1 MRTKLSKP
9 GYTPVEVS
17 QGKQLL
23 GLYLRDWL
31 NSYGTTNLRPSTFR
45 GYKVNIEN
53 HVIPYIGN
61 TPLRDISA
69 ASLDKFYSD
78 LMKKGFAVNTV
89 KYIHR
94 TLSIALEHAQKYHYI
109 EMNPTH
115 DVITKFNIKVKTPD
129 PFTVEQMAL
138 LMNSVHGTVW
148 EMIITLAGLYGLRRN
163 EILGLTWNNVN
174 FKNKSFKIVQQ
185 LASQSTIL
193 DVKMAPVKQESSIR
207 TLPITDVTYDIF
219 KFVQQ
224 RQKIDKLRDPEAYH
238 DNNLVV
244 CKENGDTYAAT
255 HISRAFNRILSRYDL
270 PHIRFHDLRHTAATN
285 MHELTGDFF
294 TVGEIL
300 GHSMKGIGIQLDL
313 GGNLDATTAQ
323 YIDIRLE
330 RKQYVLNVYHS
341 AVSEAVKQLK
351 EQEINL

>member
-53 HVIPYIGN
+53 HVIPNIGN

-78 LMKKGFAVNTV
+78 LLKKGFAVNTV

-94 TLSIALEHAQKYHYI
+94 TLSIALEHARKYHYI

-129 PFTVEQMAL
+129 PFTVEQMAI

-163 EILGLTWNNVN
+163 EILGLTWDNVN

-185 LASQSTIL
+185 LASQSL
-193 DVKMAPVKQESSIR
+193 KW
-207 TLPITDVTYDIF
+207 L
-219 KFVQQ
+219 
-224 RQKIDKLRDPEAYH
+224 L
-238 DNNLVV
+238 
-244 CKENGDTYAAT
+244 
-255 HISRAFNRILSRYDL
+255 
-270 PHIRFHDLRHTAATN
+270 
-285 MHELTGDFF
+285 
-294 TVGEIL
+294 
-300 GHSMKGIGIQLDL
+300 
-313 GGNLDATTAQ
+313 
-323 YIDIRLE
+323 
-330 RKQYVLNVYHS
+330 LNKK
-341 AVSEAVKQLK
+341 AVSVLYQSLMLLMTFLSLSSNVKK
-351 EQEINL
+351 